1 MSMDR
6 LTQQLGF
13 IIEVDKLKS
22 VLRQSLIADGSRREN
37 DAEHTWHLCLMAIVL
52 AEHANEPVDLLRVL
66 KMLLVHDIV
75 EIDAGDTFAYDV
87 AGHSDKAERE
97 ERAATRL
104 FGLLPAEQGAELHA
118 LWHEFEA
125 QESPE
130 AKFALS
136 MDRLAPML
144 LNYEAGGGG
153 WAKNGVSAD
162 KVLKRAETIRPGSE
176 RLGDAAKDLIRRAVA
191 EGKLQG

>member
-1 MSMDR
+1 MSSDR
-6 LTQQLGF
+6 LTQQLAF

-22 VLRQSLIADGSRREN
+22 ILRQSFIANGSRREN
-37 DAEHTWHLCLMAIVL
+37 DAEHTWHLCLMAVVL

-97 ERAATRL
+97 ERAAERI
-104 FGLLPAEQGAELHA
+104 FGLLPADLASELHA
-118 LWHEFEA
+118 LFHEFEA
-125 QESPE
+125 QETPE

-136 MDRLAPML
+136 MDRLSPMM
-144 LNYEAGGGG
+144 LNYASGGGG
-153 WAKNGVSAD
+153 WKVNKVNAAR
-162 KVLKRAETIRPGSE
+162 VLKRVETIRPGSE
-176 RLGDAAKDLIRRAVA
+176 TLANAAQTLVKKAVT
-191 EGKLQG
+191 EGILEP

>member
-1 MSMDR
+1 MDR

-13 IIEVDKLKS
+13 IVEVDKLKN
-22 VLRQSLIADGSRREN
+22 VLRQSYIADGSRREN
-37 DAEHTWHLCLMAIVL
+37 DAEHTWQLCLMAVVL
-52 AEHANEPVDLLRVL
+52 AEHANEPVDLLKTL

-87 AGHSDKAERE
+87 AGHADKVERE
-97 ERAATRL
+97 EKAAQRL
-104 FGLLPAEQGAELHA
+104 FGFLPSEQATELHA

-125 QESPE
+125 QETPE

-136 MDRLAPML
+136 VDRLAPMM
-144 LNYEAGGGG
+144 LNYEAGGGS
-153 WAKNGVSAD
+153 WRANKVSSE
-162 KVLKRAETIRPGSE
+162 KILNRVETIRPGSK
-176 RLGDAAKDLIRRAVA
+176 RLGDAAEALIHRAVA